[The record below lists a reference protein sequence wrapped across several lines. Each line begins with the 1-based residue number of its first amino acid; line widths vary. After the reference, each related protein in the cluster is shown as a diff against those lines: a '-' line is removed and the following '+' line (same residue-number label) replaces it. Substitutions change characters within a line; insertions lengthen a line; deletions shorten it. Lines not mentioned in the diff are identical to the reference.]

1 MKLPLKLFQFA
12 LTAVTMCA
20 VQVAAAVSV
29 PPLPLPGPY
38 AVECSDVA
46 QDTTKLPAGE
56 DIQLYWE
63 GVPRSDGSVRK
74 PTDLLL
80 EPASTPL
87 VTVQAP
93 ATSAVYGSFAGRALP
108 YVVIVCHPTTASNP
122 RGDYSLPTGKI
133 VPHMMRSGDAPIWP
147 DATTRFP
154 VLVFSHGYG
163 GSPISNDYIYA
174 LTVFASFGYVVA
186 APFHTDA
193 TFSDLQLD
201 NVSDVI
207 YLLTHL
213 QNFLAMQ
220 ALRPLALSASID
232 LLEAD
237 PQWRDRIDSAQIG
250 GFGAS
255 MGGESMM
262 LMAGAGLTTSVG
274 LSWTQI
280 EHDTRLKAAVGYV
293 PYFGQPIL
301 PSFGRD
307 QHGLDGVT
315 LPFLGMG
322 GTADTTAPI
331 AVTAQGMLQL
341 DGPRELVALT
351 GVKHEFSVPATND
364 IFTWSVTWLDAMVRG
379 NESAK
384 SQLSQMTSVAGG
396 VDDFVVIPLNAM
408 PGSNFTGLWWAAGG
422 TEPGWGINFEQQGDQ
437 LYATWYTYDTN
448 GRPLW
453 LSMLANRNTPSGN
466 VYTGPI
472 VITRG
477 PPFNNYAGAVTSTV
491 AGTGTLTFTD
501 RNSGSFAYSVN
512 GVSQTKALAR
522 FDLGT
527 GPQVACTYSATTPDF
542 AAATNYQDLWW
553 VPNGA
558 ESGWGI
564 TLAHQGDAIFATW
577 YTYDVDNMPLWL
589 TVLAR
594 RVGTTG
600 TYTGTLYRTSGPRFD
615 AYDAS
620 KIATTAVG
628 SATLTFANGNNATLA
643 YATNGAGGLP
653 AVSQSKTITRFPFA
667 PSGGTLCQ

>member
-1 MKLPLKLFQFA
+1 MKLPLKLFQFV
-12 LTAVTMCA
+12 LT
-20 VQVAAAVSV
+20 VAAASGANDPMAMTV

-38 AVECSDVA
+38 SVECSDVA
-46 QDTTKLPAGE
+46 QDTTKLAAGE

-63 GVPRSDGSVRK
+63 GVPRSDGSART
-74 PTDLLL
+74 PSELLL
-80 EPASTPL
+80 EPASTPA

-93 ATSAVYGSFAGRALP
+93 PASAVYGSFAGRALP
-108 YVVIVCHPTTASNP
+108 YVVIVCHPTTATNP
-122 RGDYSLPTGKI
+122 RGDYALPTGKI
-133 VPHMMRSGDAPIWP
+133 VPHMMRIGDAPLWP

-193 TFSDLQLD
+193 TFSDLRLD

-232 LLEAD
+232 LLQAD

-274 LSWTQI
+274 LAWTQI
-280 EHDTRLKAAVGYV
+280 EHDARLKAAVGYV

-301 PSFGRD
+301 PSFGRE
-307 QHGLDGVT
+307 QHGLDGVN
-315 LPFLGMG
+315 LPFLGIG

-331 AVTAQGMLQL
+331 EVTAQGMLRL
-341 DGPRELVALT
+341 GGPRELVALS
-351 GVKHEFSVPATND
+351 GVKHEFNVPATND

-384 SQLSQMTSVAGG
+384 SQLSTMTSVAGG
-396 VDDFVVIPLNAM
+396 NDDFVVMPLNAL
-408 PGSNFTGLWWAAGG
+408 PGSNFTGLWWAAAGA
-422 TEPGWGINFEQQGDQ
+422 ESGWGIDFEQQGDQ
-437 LYATWYTYDTN
+437 LYATWYTYDTS
-448 GRPLW
+448 GRALW
-453 LSMLANRNTPSGN
+453 LSMLANRSTPTSN

-477 PPFNNYAGAVTSTV
+477 PPFNNYVGAATPTSV
-491 AGTGTLTFTD
+491 GTGTLTFTD
-501 RNSGSFAYSVN
+501 LDSASFAYTVN
-512 GVSQTKALAR
+512 GVSQTKPLAR

-527 GPQVACTYSATTPDF
+527 GPQVTCTYSSTTPDF
-542 AAATNYQDLWW
+542 ASATNYQDLWW
-553 VPNGA
+553 VPNGV
-558 ESGWGI
+558 ESGWGV

-594 RVGTTG
+594 RVGATSA
-600 TYTGTLYRTSGPRFD
+600 YTGALYRTAGPRFD
-615 AYDAS
+615 AYDPT
-620 KIATTAVG
+620 KVATTAVG
-628 SATLTFANGNNATLA
+628 NATITFADGNNATLA
-643 YATNGAGGLP
+643 YMTSGAGGLP
-653 AVSQSKTITRFPFA
+653 AVNQSKPIMRFPFA
-667 PSGGTLCQ
+667 ASGGTLCH